1 MSKTPIPI
9 RPDVLVSGKPN
20 QDVVDMLKGILARAE
35 AGDIRSMAYA
45 AITHDD
51 VAVTSFTDGL
61 NRFMLL
67 GALDHVKHRINAGIE
82 D

>member
-9 RPDVLVSGKPN
+9 RPDVLMSGKPN
-20 QDVVDMLKGILARAE
+20 QDVVDMLKEILARAE
-35 AGDIRSMAYA
+35 AGDIRALAYA
-45 AITHDD
+45 AVTHDD

-67 GALDHVKHRINAGIE
+67 GALDYVKHRINTSIE